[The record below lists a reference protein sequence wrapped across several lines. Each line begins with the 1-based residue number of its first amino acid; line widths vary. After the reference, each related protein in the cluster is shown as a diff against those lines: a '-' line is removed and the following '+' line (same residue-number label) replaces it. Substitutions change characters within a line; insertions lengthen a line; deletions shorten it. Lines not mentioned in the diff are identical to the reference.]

1 MGCPFVNICSTSETS
16 ELLAKQRKNVREEE
30 GGRCYSVRGGR
41 GIREEE
47 KDEARRLLL
56 FARKLRAN
64 FSCQPSNLKEL
75 CVLVGIR
82 RLTSTTWKKRRRKN
96 LLKIISLAQFPGI
109 QGHGIGD
116 VKFNKDGD
124 RIGRY
129 SIYQYQQQ
137 PPGSLKYTYVQVGE
151 FGEFPSFK
159 WAGGGGGG
167 GGEEGETVMA
177 QELALDSHLMVWPNI
192 SREENPPKSVCS
204 EECPTG
210 HVKSF
215 TVSDR

>member
-1 MGCPFVNICSTSETS
+1 M
-16 ELLAKQRKNVREEE
+16 
-30 GGRCYSVRGGR
+30 
-41 GIREEE
+41 
-47 KDEARRLLL
+47 
-56 FARKLRAN
+56 
-64 FSCQPSNLKEL
+64 
-75 CVLVGIR
+75 
-82 RLTSTTWKKRRRKN
+82 KKR
-96 LLKIISLAQFPGI
+96 LFFSGI

-151 FGEFPSFK
+151 FGEFPNFK
-159 WAGGGGGG
+159 WS
-167 GGEEGETVMA
+167 EGRGIREGDSGADMF

-192 SREENPPKSVCS
+192 TREESPPKSVCS
-204 EECPTG
+204 EECPMG

-215 TVSDR
+215 TVSKTF